1 MISYLRG
8 KVKLVRF
15 GLIILDVNGVGYKI
29 VVNPQIAIPENIVD
43 SQNDIELYIHEHI
56 REDSDDLYGFLEY
69 QELELFQR
77 LISVNGVGPKA
88 ALNIMSAAES
98 GKIISAIQN
107 EDMTFFT
114 SISGIGKKAA
124 AKIILDLKSKVSS
137 VEAGNIV
144 SLSRDANDVVDG
156 LVSLG
161 YKKPDIAKMIPQIP
175 ESEKTSE
182 AKIKWLL
189 KNMGK
194 K

>member
-1 MISYLRG
+1 MISFLRG
-8 KVKLVRF
+8 KVKLARF
-15 GLIILDVNGVGYKI
+15 GLIILDVNGVGYKV

-43 SQNDIELYIHEHI
+43 SQKDVELFIHEHI
-56 REDSDDLYGFLEY
+56 REDADDLYGFLEY

-124 AKIILDLKSKVSS
+124 AKIILDLKAKISGI
-137 VEAGNIV
+137 EAGNII
-144 SLSRDANDVVDG
+144 SLSHDADDVSDA

-161 YKKPDIAKMIPQIP
+161 YKRPDIAKMIIQIP

-189 KNMGK
+189 KHMGK

>member
-1 MISYLRG
+1 MISYLKG
-8 KVKLVRF
+8 KVKLARF
-15 GLIILDVNGVGYKI
+15 GLIILDINGVGYKV

-43 SQNDIELYIHEHI
+43 SQDDIELFIHEHL
-56 REDSDDLYGFLEY
+56 REDADDLYGFLEY

-88 ALNIMSAAES
+88 ALNIMSAADS
-98 GKIISAIQN
+98 GKIITAIQN
-107 EDMTFFT
+107 EDMTFFV

-124 AKIILDLKSKVSS
+124 AKIILDLKTKISGINASNIITLSNNSDDVS
-137 VEAGNIV
+137 
-144 SLSRDANDVVDG
+144 DA

-161 YKKPDIAKMIPQIP
+161 YKRADISQMILQIP

-182 AKIKWLL
+182 NKIKWLL
-189 KNMGK
+189 KHMGK